1 MIFRLLTSTRLAVW
15 LFILLLLMTYALL
28 PTVVNAFV
36 PNPYFLEL
44 AQLTTVACASI
55 AVGNSLP
62 LFDRRLAGGAA
73 RLLMPANTFHSVIW
87 WVFTAFLLVTFLTA
101 ESIPVVSAMRG
112 ATTNELS
119 QQRGDFLKGR
129 TGIES
134 ALVYISTLF
143 VSALLPYSLS
153 CLYQQKSRYRFLLTG
168 LFLAY
173 SISFLAKALFINVI
187 LPLLYLF
194 AQSEQVSTKR
204 LFGIIGSSA
213 LILYLVT
220 LLAFGGETQFDLE
233 GAAVAGDFFGAGYLP
248 TGAVDHLLWRV
259 FAVPMF
265 TASDT
270 LVVFAETFNR
280 QNLWG
285 ATSSFLAALM
295 GFERIPLEKL
305 VFEYQWSWNDIAS
318 SNAVYIAD
326 AYVNFG
332 WTGLAIMSMFVG
344 QSLRW
349 FSKSRDT
356 AFKSLW
362 MIYCLTIFSSGLIG
376 TLLSTGY
383 ALMFIFALFV
393 RLTGPAPTSRQTH
406 DPRLVA
412 ENTRALTPLNPKS

>member
-1 MIFRLLTSTRLAVW
+1 MILRLLTSTRLAVW
-15 LFILLLLMTYALL
+15 LFISLLLLVYAVL
-28 PTVVNAFV
+28 PALVNAFV

-44 AQLTTVACASI
+44 AQLTIVACSSI
-55 AVGNSLP
+55 ALGYSLP
-62 LFDRRLAGGAA
+62 LFDRRLAGGAG
-73 RLLMPANTFHSVIW
+73 RLILPAKTFHSVIW
-87 WVFTAFLLVTFLTA
+87 GVFTAFLLITFLTA
-101 ESIPVVSAMRG
+101 ESIPLVSALRG

-153 CLYQQKSRYRFLLTG
+153 CLYQQKSRLRFLLTG

-194 AQSEQVSTKR
+194 AQNKQVSTRR
-204 LFGIIGSSA
+204 LFGIIGGSA

-233 GAAVAGDFFGAGYLP
+233 GAAAAGDFFGAGYLP
-248 TGAVDHLLWRV
+248 TGAIDHLLWRV

-270 LVVFAETFNR
+270 LVVFAESFNR
-280 QNLWG
+280 QILWG
-285 ATSSFLAALM
+285 ATSSFVAALL
-295 GFERIPLEKL
+295 GLERVPLEKL

-332 WTGLAIMSMFVG
+332 WAGLAILSMFVG

-349 FSKSRDT
+349 FSQSRDP

-362 MIYCLTIFSSGLIG
+362 MIYCFTLFSSGLIG

-383 ALMFIFALFV
+383 ALMFLFALFV
-393 RLTGPAPTSRQTH
+393 RLTGPASGTSQLHSPDWR
-406 DPRLVA
+406 
-412 ENTRALTPLNPKS
+412 PKPAATILS